1 MALEP
6 VGSQQTGRDG
16 AGGVAESLHIISFY
30 LQDGGRESKTGT
42 VFLIEIIF
50 FI

>member
-16 AGGVAESLHIISFY
+16 AAGIAESLHIISFY
-30 LQDGGRESKTGT
+30 LQDGGRERERARLES
-42 VFLIEIIF
+42 F
-50 FI
+50 FF